1 MSGGAWFITPWAPWM
16 APLHWLTMS
25 AKLLVI
31 DDENGILEEVKSYF
45 EEEGFQVFTADSGEE
60 GIQILKREKPDV
72 LLVDMKLPDMSGL
85 LVLKVAKESSPLTKV
100 IVNTGYVDQVMID
113 QAEELGRDVFLQKP
127 FDLVCLKKE
136 VEKLLGMWWEETG
149 NRITETR
156 LDRF

>member
-1 MSGGAWFITPWAPWM
+1 MP
-16 APLHWLTMS
+16 

-85 LVLKVAKESSPLTKV
+85 LVLKVAKEASPLTKV
-100 IVNTGYVDQVMID
+100 IVNTGYVDQVLID

-127 FDLVCLKKE
+127 FDLMCLKKE
-136 VEKLLGMWWEETG
+136 VEKLLGIDDK
-149 NRITETR
+149 NR
-156 LDRF
+156 

>member
-1 MSGGAWFITPWAPWM
+1 MP
-16 APLHWLTMS
+16 

-31 DDENGILEEVKSYF
+31 DDKNGILEEVKSYF

-85 LVLKVAKESSPLTKV
+85 LVLKVAKEASPLTKV
-100 IVNTGYVDQVMID
+100 IVNTGYVDQVLID

-127 FDLVCLKKE
+127 FDLMCLKKE
-136 VEKLLGMWWEETG
+136 VEKLLGIDDK
-149 NRITETR
+149 NR
-156 LDRF
+156 

>member
-1 MSGGAWFITPWAPWM
+1 M

-72 LLVDMKLPDMSGL
+72 LLVDIKLPDMSGL

-136 VEKLLGMWWEETG
+136 VEKLLGM
-149 NRITETR
+149 
-156 LDRF
+156 